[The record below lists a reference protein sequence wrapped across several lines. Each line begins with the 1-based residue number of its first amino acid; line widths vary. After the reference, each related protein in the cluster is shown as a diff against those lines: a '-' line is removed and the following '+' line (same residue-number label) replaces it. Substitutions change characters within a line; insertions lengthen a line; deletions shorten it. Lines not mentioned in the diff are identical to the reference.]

1 MAYNMPRVTKSF
13 IIGDLS
19 KMRKGQSNNQIKTCL
34 QSPVSLTLHC
44 TGGWMEEH
52 MLDVNQILVQQQNI
66 LNYPVENHL
75 EKIDYVTEDT
85 ERNISEEGSMVR
97 T

>member
-66 LNYPVENHL
+66 LNYPVETSSARNVFIK
-75 EKIDYVTEDT
+75 KIV
-85 ERNISEEGSMVR
+85 NKLHKLKV
-97 T
+97 